1 MIEIDDK
8 APPELER
15 FRSRALI
22 VGIAGLMLCGV
33 GAIFDAPQFFRSY
46 LLAYVFWIGIALGCW
61 AILMLQHMSGGAW
74 GIVIRRVL
82 EAATRTF
89 PILAALFVPIVF
101 GATYIYKWMH
111 PDDPNASEEF
121 RKMMEHKDAYLNWGF
136 FIIRAIFYFFI
147 WNLIS

>member
-8 APPELER
+8 APPELDR

-22 VGIAGLMLCGV
+22 VGIAGLALCGV

-46 LLAYVFWIGIALGCW
+46 LLAFVFWIGIALGCL

-89 PILAALFVPIVF
+89 PDSRGSVRACC
-101 GATYIYKWMH
+101 
-111 PDDPNASEEF
+111 F
-121 RKMMEHKDAYLNWGF
+121 RHTVYL
-136 FIIRAIFYFFI
+136 
-147 WNLIS
+147 

>member
-8 APPELER
+8 APPELDR

-22 VGIAGLMLCGV
+22 VGIAGLVLCGV

-46 LLAYVFWIGIALGCW
+46 LLAFVFWIGIALGCW

-89 PILAALFVPIVF
+89 PILAILFLPIAFWVTSLLLW
-101 GATYIYKWMH
+101 AH
-111 PDDPNASEEF
+111 PP
-121 RKMMEHKDAYLNWGF
+121 
-136 FIIRAIFYFFI
+136 
-147 WNLIS
+147 